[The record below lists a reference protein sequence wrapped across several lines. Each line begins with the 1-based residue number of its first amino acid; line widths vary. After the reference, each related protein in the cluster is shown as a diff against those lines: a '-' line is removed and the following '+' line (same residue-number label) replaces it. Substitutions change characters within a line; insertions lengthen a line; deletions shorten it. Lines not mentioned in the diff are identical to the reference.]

1 MPIFGAISD
10 QTVRFLLEQAR
21 LVQVMAHDFFF
32 HEGDQASGMF
42 VLESGRVA
50 IMREWRGRQLLL
62 HHLDRGDCFGEMALM
77 DLLPRSAS
85 VQAVDDCS
93 AIEITADHLYE
104 LSKHDIEQFAL
115 IQMNMGRE
123 VSRRLRDADEQLFR
137 LDMAAQLNVG
147 QLLRST

>member
-1 MPIFGAISD
+1 MPIFGAVSD
-10 QTVRFLLEQAR
+10 AAVRFLIEQAR
-21 LVQVMAHDFFF
+21 VVCVRAQEFFF

-50 IMREWRGRQLLL
+50 IMREWQGQQLCL
-62 HHLDRGDCFGEMALM
+62 HRLGRGDCFGEMALM

-85 VQAVDDCS
+85 VQALDDCS
-93 AIEITADHLYE
+93 AIEITAEHLYE
-104 LSKHDIEQFAL
+104 LSRQDLEQFAL

-137 LDMAAQLNVG
+137 CQMAADRTAG
-147 QLLRST
+147 QLFRST